1 MSWVDKAHKDIK
13 IHRQIESAMK
23 DPRYQIAEKKKLE
36 EMHRKAFDCFLLI
49 STDYLYRLGF
59 RKKRLLKFI
68 EFVVYQMHCIE
79 EYPEYFQ
86 QLNEALAEET
96 GIDILENV
104 IRERELVKKQTKE
117 EQKN

>member
-36 EMHRKAFDCFLLI
+36 KEYRKAFDCFILI
-49 STDYLYRLGF
+49 SADYLYRIGF

-68 EFVVYQMHCIE
+68 KFVIEQMHCVE

-86 QLNEALAEET
+86 QLNEAMAEET
-96 GIDILENV
+96 GIDILENL
-104 IRERELVKKQTKE
+104 IRERESINGQKKKIQ
-117 EQKN
+117 